1 MFQTASTLQRLLVL
15 GGVDAATLL
24 EALWLLVGAILG
36 SAIALTLAYAINLH
50 ERLKTPRS
58 RSKQVPPGAPRP

>member
-1 MFQTASTLQRLLVL
+1 MFETAWTLQRLLVL
-15 GGVDAATLL
+15 GGVDGAALR

-50 ERLKTPRS
+50 ERLKTAR
-58 RSKQVPPGAPRP
+58 RASKQVPPGDRRP